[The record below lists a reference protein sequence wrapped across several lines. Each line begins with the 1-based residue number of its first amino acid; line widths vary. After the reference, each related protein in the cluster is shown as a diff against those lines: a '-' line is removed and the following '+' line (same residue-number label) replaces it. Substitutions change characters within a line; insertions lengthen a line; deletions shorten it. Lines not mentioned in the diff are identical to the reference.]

1 MSIAMSAK
9 CQKRT
14 CDRVL
19 RIPRGPQ
26 ADCRLRKAERPT
38 SWSATAAS
46 ASCRNLTQHMAN
58 SFVRGTLT
66 YAASKTLD

>member
-9 CQKRT
+9 CQKRA
-14 CDRVL
+14 CDRV
-19 RIPRGPQ
+19 RNPWGPQ

-38 SWSATAAS
+38 SWNATAAS